1 MSLTRNALKHKKV
14 RSVAC
19 GPAGAGRLEGL
30 QVEQDA
36 NCDRGGCREWS
47 AHSAPR
53 FQCTS
58 TCRALPPRRSRP
70 RGNRNNL
77 DIDHVEDCWC
87 RPLRLSSRVQGS
99 GRTTRRL
106 CGRLGER
113 RSSALV
119 IRQRRLRRQFPP
131 GQSAGL
137 RAMASWN

>member
-53 FQCTS
+53 FQLTIPS
-58 TCRALPPRRSRP
+58 CRAFPSRRSRTCP

-77 DIDHVEDCWC
+77 DIDHVEGLVPSPSTLKSC
-87 RPLRLSSRVQGS
+87 S
-99 GRTTRRL
+99 GP
-106 CGRLGER
+106 
-113 RSSALV
+113 
-119 IRQRRLRRQFPP
+119 RQNYTPP
-131 GQSAGL
+131 SQPPWRKKKQSARDKAEAIAAAVSA
-137 RAMASWN
+137 RAKRGAAGDD